1 MALVVQGDASVTTY
15 TYTRGNL
22 YDMVMVN
29 GIKFALFH
37 KPLQSAEG
45 SRDLTITA
53 TDCNCVFLA
62 PIEAEGDII
71 IKAVN
76 VLVLNSLSP
85 KGKTLIHAE
94 NFYGIGAQVK
104 GDVLIETT
112 RNALTLGLHGSVDTL
127 RVKAGDSAF
136 VHAGM
141 DPRILEIVT
150 EIKTLC
156 AEGIQHADGLQ
167 LARGLLKAAV
177 VLNDQH
183 GKEAAVPAL
192 TFDPLQALPEAKS

>member
-1 MALVVQGDASVTTY
+1 MALAVQGDSSVVTY
-15 TYTRGNL
+15 TYTRGDL
-22 YDMVMVN
+22 YDMVTVN
-29 GIKFALFH
+29 DIKFALFH
-37 KPLQSAEG
+37 KSIKSAEG
-45 SRDLTITA
+45 SRDIEITT

-94 NFYGIGAQVK
+94 NFYGIGAEVK
-104 GDVLIETT
+104 GDVLIKTT
-112 RNALTLGLHGSVDTL
+112 QNALTLGLHGNVDTL
-127 RVKAGDSAF
+127 HVTAGGSGL

-141 DPRILEIVT
+141 DPQILEIVT

-156 AEGIQHADGLQ
+156 TEGIQQADGLQ

-177 VLNDQH
+177 ALNVEH
-183 GKEAAVPAL
+183 GKKVAVPAL
-192 TFDPLQALPEAKS
+192 TFQPLQALPEAKS